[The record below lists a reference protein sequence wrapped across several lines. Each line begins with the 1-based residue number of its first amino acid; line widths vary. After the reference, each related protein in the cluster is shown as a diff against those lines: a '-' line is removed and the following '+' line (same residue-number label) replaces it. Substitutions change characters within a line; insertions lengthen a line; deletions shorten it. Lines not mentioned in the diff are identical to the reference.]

1 MRNTQRQAFFSHV
14 LGQWQIFVPPT
25 SFASSTTRLKLTVI
39 ANLQPVSLTDSDR
52 LRNQPSE
59 LFCDFRR
66 PSDSQQSVPFS
77 SPRNPNLSPLCFH
90 GLTNCFSRNSFPL
103 INICVAPRVW
113 GAACNFL
120 VTHRRPLRPLTPFAA
135 THAKVMHASPFPAT
149 HPKKQGVAMIIVNQ
163 TTAHL
168 TSKDGQR
175 NISAQRCTLASPTSY
190 ET

>member
-113 GAACNFL
+113 GGGLQFSR
-120 VTHRRPLRPLTPFAA
+120 HSSSAA
-135 THAKVMHASPFPAT
+135 TPTNSFRCHTCKSDARKSFP
-149 HPKKQGVAMIIVNQ
+149 
-163 TTAHL
+163 
-168 TSKDGQR
+168 
-175 NISAQRCTLASPTSY
+175 C
-190 ET
+190 

>member
-1 MRNTQRQAFFSHV
+1 M
-14 LGQWQIFVPPT
+14 
-25 SFASSTTRLKLTVI
+25 I
-39 ANLQPVSLTDSDR
+39 ANLHSVSRANSNR
-52 LRNQPSE
+52 LPSTPSQ
-59 LFCDFRR
+59 FV
-66 PSDSQQSVPFS
+66 SDSRRGSRSQQRLPLCSA
-77 SPRNPNLSPLCFH
+77 RNPNLSPLCFH

-113 GAACNFL
+113 GSACNFL

-135 THAKVMHASPFPAT
+135 THAKVMHASPFPAI

-168 TSKDGQR
+168 TSEDGQR
-175 NISAQRCTLASPTSY
+175 TISAQRCLLVSQTSY